1 MSFNYAS
8 SNEIETAMKSSQILF
23 EGGLK
28 KANPNMKALY

>member
-8 SNEIETAMKSSQILF
+8 SNELETAMKSSQILF